1 MSLRRP
7 SLDQILEVHIQA
19 LAVTLRPASVRQ
31 YRSAARRFLR
41 YLHAAFPYLHRP
53 AQLHRDPHLLGWFR
67 CLCQED
73 PPLCNKTRICYLL
86 NLRHLFQ
93 GLAVSGHSIQPDLIR
108 MDDLPARPRT
118 LPRPL
123 SPSDDQLLQQ
133 ELRRTDDMFANAML
147 LTRATGIRVGECADL
162 TVDCLRQ
169 LAPDQW
175 ALYVPVGK
183 LHTDRMVPV
192 DEDVRRIVSRLTSLR
207 SLAPTSHLA
216 NSDGFLL
223 PRGGSHNGFCGT
235 LRDMLTAAAQR
246 AGCSSHVTPHRMRH
260 SFATEMVRLG
270 VSLPAL
276 MQLLGH
282 KDISM
287 TLRYVQVTQQDLQR
301 EFHTAR
307 HNAAQPH
314 TIPALSMPSST
325 PSADLPGIRQMLAT
339 THHLLEIYRRQLA
352 DEQASRKL
360 RRLDRRILA
369 VASELDRFAKP
380 EK

>member
-1 MSLRRP
+1 
-7 SLDQILEVHIQA
+7 
-19 LAVTLRPASVRQ
+19 
-31 YRSAARRFLR
+31 
-41 YLHAAFPYLHRP
+41 
-53 AQLHRDPHLLGWFR
+53 
-67 CLCQED
+67 
-73 PPLCNKTRICYLL
+73 LCNKTRICYLL
-86 NLRHLFQ
+86 DLRHLFQ

-118 LPRPL
+118 LPKPL

-147 LTRATGIRVGECADL
+147 LTRATGIRVGECVDL

-169 LAPDQW
+169 LTADQW

-192 DEDVRRIVSRLTSLR
+192 DEDVRRIVSRLSSLR
-207 SLAPTSHLA
+207 PLAPPSHLA

-223 PRGGSHNGFCGT
+223 PRGGSHDGFCGA

-260 SFATEMVRLG
+260 TFATEMVRLG

-282 KDISM
+282 KDICM
-287 TLRYVQVTQQDLQR
+287 TLRYVEVTLQDLQR
-301 EFHTAR
+301 EFHAAR
-307 HNAAQPH
+307 QNATQQH
-314 TIPALSMPSST
+314 TIPALPMLSSA
-325 PSADLPGIRQMLAT
+325 PSADLPGIRQMLAK
-339 THHLLEIYRRQLA
+339 THHLLEMYRRQLT
-352 DEQASRKL
+352 DERASRKL
-360 RRLDRRILA
+360 RRLDRRIIA